1 MFFTDVINSLHEE
14 PKDKDR
20 YFVLEDLRP
29 QDLYFIITNGETELY
44 TSSYL
49 YTYKK
54 LMATFEKTS
63 TDSLFRLVK
72 YDQYRK
78 FLLMAGR
85 YNTLAPFMQQMPKDS
100 SIGIIKRLM
109 NGLES
114 SNNIGLEEI
123 VNVAETFP
131 SIVKDPNLS
140 ALTSNQI
147 KVNYIKCNL
156 IT

>member
-29 QDLYFIITNGETELY
+29 QDLYFIITNGEAELY

-54 LMATFEKTS
+54 LMGTFEKTS
-63 TDSLFRLVK
+63 SDSLFRLVK

-78 FLLMAGR
+78 FLMIPIL
-85 YNTLAPFMQQMPKDS
+85 LSF
-100 SIGIIKRLM
+100 GICCI
-109 NGLES
+109 NGARVL
-114 SNNIGLEEI
+114 
-123 VNVAETFP
+123 
-131 SIVKDPNLS
+131 
-140 ALTSNQI
+140 
-147 KVNYIKCNL
+147 
-156 IT
+156 